1 MTVRQIDHDELAF
14 MIGRHY
20 LAKIPLY
27 IWGGTGIGK
36 SDTVR
41 EQSRVLA
48 EKNNREYKAWNK
60 LSSAEKH
67 EIAEHPEKYFV
78 MMDIRLS
85 QLDPSDLRGLP
96 ALNGKNVVEWKIPFW
111 LDYITKPDAMGI
123 VFFDEINLAPPS
135 IQSAAYQ
142 LILDREL
149 GEVSI
154 ADGVSL
160 LSAGNRIED
169 RANVF
174 DLPLPLQ
181 NRFSHVTLKPP
192 VISQKD
198 VDKGWLKWALN
209 NGIDD
214 RIITFL
220 TRYPEML
227 NPEQHRDSDERAF
240 ATPRSWG
247 KYCNALIKGIKTTDY
262 KILGLLA
269 GAAVGHD
276 TANQFIAFL
285 KFREEIDLNSI
296 LKDPS
301 KAGDIK
307 KLDLQYS
314 LLSVVAEWYD
324 VHHGKDGLDKVF
336 KIAEHIPD
344 EFAILM
350 LRFVK
355 NKHPHSFRNHAMKLK
370 SGDDILVKF
379 GKYLLTS

>member
-1 MTVRQIDHDELAF
+1 MTVRKVNHIELEE

-20 LAKIPLY
+20 YAKVPLY
-27 IWGGTGIGK
+27 IWGATGIGK
-36 SDTVR
+36 SDTVKAKGKM
-41 EQSRVLA
+41 LA
-48 EKNNREYKAWNK
+48 EKNQREYKAWNK
-60 LSSAEKH
+60 LSSKEKH

-96 ALNGKNVVEWKIPFW
+96 ALNGKAVVEWKIPFW
-111 LDYITKPDAMGI
+111 LDYVTKEKAMGI

-154 ADGVSL
+154 ADGISL
-160 LSAGNRIED
+160 LAAGNRIED

-181 NRFSHVTLKPP
+181 NRFSHVTLNPP
-192 VISQKD
+192 AISQTD
-198 VDKGWLKWALN
+198 IDKGWTKWALDN
-209 NGIDD
+209 DIDP
-214 RIITFL
+214 RIVTFL
-220 TRYPEML
+220 QRYPEML
-227 NPEQHRDSDERAF
+227 NPKTKKDSDDRAF

-247 KYCNALIKGIKTTDY
+247 KYCNALIKDVKTNDLNM
-262 KILGLLA
+262 IELLA
-269 GAAVGHD
+269 SAAVGYD
-276 TANQFIAFL
+276 TASQFTAFL
-285 KFREEIDLNSI
+285 KFQKEIN
-296 LKDPS
+296 LKDILNNPK

-307 KLDLQYS
+307 DLDLKYS
-314 LLSVVAEWYD
+314 LLSLIAEWYD
-324 VHHGKDGLDKVF
+324 VNYGKESLDKVF
-336 KIAEHIPD
+336 KIAQNITD

-370 SGDDILVKF
+370 SGDEILVKY